1 LKSTF
6 LEMFGDP
13 VRNEK
18 GWKIDSLS
26 SFGSYKN
33 GINFSRN
40 ESGEKVYYLGVGDF
54 KSESKISDIQRL
66 SKIDLSKMPTDDYF
80 LENGDIVFVRSN
92 GNRELVGRSIEIFPN
107 KEKVV
112 YSGFC
117 IRYRIEDKSLK
128 STYVSHLFRVKSF
141 RKAML
146 GSNRGANIQNINQRL
161 LSELIIPIPP
171 IELQK
176 NFSIIVE
183 KIESIKSRYQ
193 ESLSEFENLYGS
205 LSQKAFKGELDLS
218 KILLPKEDEPGDKET
233 KSIQIQAFQ
242 AKDEPENKTIKT
254 IATIALAA
262 GGVYLAKKLFESIT
276 RKDDQIEDFI
286 LTESYLNEIIPKT
299 VLLKMFDD
307 VKGRFSFIDLWGK
320 IRDSIISEMPENV
333 SLASGW
339 EDLLYQHIKSEL
351 FNLLEEKKLSQ
362 IFDEEKKKML
372 LSVNR

>member
-1 LKSTF
+1 
-6 LEMFGDP
+6 
-13 VRNEK
+13 
-18 GWKIDSLS
+18 
-26 SFGSYKN
+26 
-33 GINFSRN
+33 
-40 ESGEKVYYLGVGDF
+40 VGDF

-112 YSGFC
+112 YSVFC

-262 GGVYLAKKLFESIT
+262 GGVYLGPPEKTLCCHFTIPQSPGEMRLRSFSPNNHGQDENAKKILPNLFQVHHQHDN
-276 RKDDQIEDFI
+276 RN
-286 LTESYLNEIIPKT
+286 L
-299 VLLKMFDD
+299 
-307 VKGRFSFIDLWGK
+307 RFTGLCQLG
-320 IRDSIISEMPENV
+320 
-333 SLASGW
+333 
-339 EDLLYQHIKSEL
+339 H
-351 FNLLEEKKLSQ
+351 
-362 IFDEEKKKML
+362 
-372 LSVNR
+372 